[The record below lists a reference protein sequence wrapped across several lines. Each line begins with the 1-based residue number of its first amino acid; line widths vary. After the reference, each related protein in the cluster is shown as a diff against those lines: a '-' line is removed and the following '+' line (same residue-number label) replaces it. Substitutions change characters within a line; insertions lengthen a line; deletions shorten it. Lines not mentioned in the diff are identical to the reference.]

1 MATGGYDEGWASNAR
16 SFGRVCLC
24 SLRRI
29 YRVAIAIDIIGKGL
43 SHACRRLADPTLHC
57 RRCPDHCSSIIR
69 RLVVRARMIC
79 QLCSCTPV
87 LHLHVPV
94 WDWYSMQYLIERLAI
109 TAHCLVRQG
118 LAMPP
123 CSGDTGAE
131 SADPYL
137 MPEVRSQPDDEV
149 SSPGVQPGEGLM
161 NPQDEGGGSP
171 PRCAPMELLWRGHCG
186 SSSPGPAP
194 RDRRNP
200 LSLPVGFFPAAA
212 VVALLLLAASGGVSA
227 QESPSPPQT
236 PQAPP
241 GYYNAGECEPAETGG
256 VQNAEA
262 IHPILSSLRSDP
274 HISMCDAIFECPL
287 LLHPSP
293 PP

>member
-1 MATGGYDEGWASNAR
+1 
-16 SFGRVCLC
+16 
-24 SLRRI
+24 
-29 YRVAIAIDIIGKGL
+29 
-43 SHACRRLADPTLHC
+43 
-57 RRCPDHCSSIIR
+57 
-69 RLVVRARMIC
+69 
-79 QLCSCTPV
+79 
-87 LHLHVPV
+87 
-94 WDWYSMQYLIERLAI
+94 
-109 TAHCLVRQG
+109 
-118 LAMPP
+118 
-123 CSGDTGAE
+123 
-131 SADPYL
+131 
-137 MPEVRSQPDDEV
+137 
-149 SSPGVQPGEGLM
+149 M

-212 VVALLLLAASGGVSA
+212 VVALLLLAASGGVFA
-227 QESPSPPQT
+227 QDSPSPPQT

-287 LLHPSP
+287 LMDPSP
-293 PP
+293 PPWPHPDRSRDPQCGWRSLPPDNLCPSLVQPFTDRHSPGMWLTRYGGEGTI